1 MTTSLGSLIED
12 VESQSPTSAPLDLLK
27 TAASTVEEVTDIA
40 DALLA
45 HFVDRTRR
53 AGHSWTEIGAAL
65 SVSKQAVQK
74 RFKSEQR
81 QPRDWERFT
90 LRARN
95 VVSSHAYE
103 VAGELGHNYIGTE
116 HLLLG
121 MWGEPQSVAVRVLTL
136 AGITREDVV
145 EDIDA
150 RIERGHVGLGGFTP
164 RAWVAIENASR
175 IAARSDLGFVGTEH
189 LLLSLMS
196 GVGGIADEVLTCRG
210 ASEKV
215 IGGFIAQV
223 IGTPDSQP

>member
-12 VESQSPTSAPLDLLK
+12 VENHSPTSAPLDLLV
-27 TAASTVEEVTDIA
+27 TAASTVEEVTDVA

-90 LRARN
+90 LKARN
-95 VVSSHAYE
+95 VVFSRADE
-103 VAGELGHNYIGTE
+103 VASELGHNYIGTE

-121 MWGEPQSVAVRVLTL
+121 MWGEPESVAVKVLTL
-136 AGITREDVV
+136 AGLTREDVIT
-145 EDIDA
+145 DIDA
-150 RIERGHVGLGGFTP
+150 RVEREHVGLGGFTP
-164 RAWVAIENASR
+164 RAWIAIENASR
-175 IAARSDLGFVGTEH
+175 IAARSDVDYVGTEH
-189 LLLSLMS
+189 LLQSLMS
-196 GVGGIADEVLTCRG
+196 GVGGIADDILTCRG
-210 ASEKV
+210 VSEKQV
-215 IGGFIAQV
+215 ASFVAQV
-223 IGTPDSQP
+223 IGDPDSQP